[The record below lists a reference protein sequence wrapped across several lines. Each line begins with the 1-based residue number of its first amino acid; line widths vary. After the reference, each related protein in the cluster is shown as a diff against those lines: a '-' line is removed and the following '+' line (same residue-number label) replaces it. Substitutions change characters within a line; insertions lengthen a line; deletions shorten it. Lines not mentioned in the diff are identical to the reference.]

1 MHLRSA
7 CRVAAAQSAHDSFA
21 RVIGQRQ
28 GLLSQMGMDNGL
40 GIIGVPP
47 DHAGAGLGPWTFK
60 VGSVDSFG
68 EGFVYNINVL
78 WLNNA
83 IR

>member
-28 GLLSQMGMDNGL
+28 GLLSQMGMDDGL

-47 DHAGAGLGPWTFK
+47 DYGGRVLDLGPRSN
-60 VGSVDSFG
+60 GRGLLSQSHSV
-68 EGFVYNINVL
+68 VCRV
-78 WLNNA
+78 
-83 IR
+83 